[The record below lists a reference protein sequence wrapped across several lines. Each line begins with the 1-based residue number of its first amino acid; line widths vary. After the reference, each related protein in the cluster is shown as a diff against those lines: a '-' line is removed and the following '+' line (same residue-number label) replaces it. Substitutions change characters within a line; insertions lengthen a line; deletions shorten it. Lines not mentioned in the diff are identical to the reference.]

1 MAESAGPQLGAGN
14 RAHYVFSRE
23 VSGGGGRRA
32 APPQCRCNG
41 IISDQLGAGGGGGGL
56 IKTQPKT
63 K

>member
-14 RAHYVFSRE
+14 RAHYVFSW
-23 VSGGGGRRA
+23 GRRA
-32 APPQCRCNG
+32 APPPCRCNG
-41 IISDQLGAGGGGGGL
+41 IISDQLGAGGGVGGL

>member
-23 VSGGGGRRA
+23 VSGGGGA

-41 IISDQLGAGGGGGGL
+41 IISHQLGAGGGVGGL